1 MLREKKSALIKFM
14 RFIGRE
20 ITWDPAFSRSPRHQQ
35 KKNFKKNIKIRKLV
49 EQLLTSFCTKIQTC
63 V

>member
-49 EQLLTSFCTKIQTC
+49 
-63 V
+63 